1 MKGAL
6 AVFVKTPELSPVK
19 TRLAASLGKAA
30 AVAVYAECL
39 GLSADMMRELP
50 ADVKPFWAVGELA
63 GLKSKRWGEFPVIFT
78 GEGTLGDRLNLVYST
93 LQKQYGRVA
102 LAGSDCPQLKST
114 AVSCALQ
121 QAHGKT
127 IIGPADDGG
136 FYLFAAARRI
146 TKKTWTTVKYSQ
158 DDTLTQLLRRLD
170 GGRTVFLPP
179 LSDVDDIRSLKA
191 ALKLMQK
198 DSSPQQRQSAIR
210 LKNKLWG

>member
-1 MKGAL
+1 M
-6 AVFVKTPELSPVK
+6 
-19 TRLAASLGKAA
+19 
-30 AVAVYAECL
+30 
-39 GLSADMMRELP
+39 
-50 ADVKPFWAVGELA
+50 
-63 GLKSKRWGEFPVIFT
+63 
-78 GEGTLGDRLNLVYST
+78 NLVYST